1 MQWNADLYNEK
12 HAFVYQFGSQ
22 IIDLLKPQTGEVIL
36 DLGCGS
42 GELTKAIKD
51 SGAETYGVDS
61 SPEMI
66 SKAKANYP
74 EINFR
79 VMDAAALDFDFKFDA
94 VFSNAVFHWIEN
106 PEKAVEKMFEN
117 LKDGGRIVM
126 EFGGK
131 GNVQNIV
138 ESVRISLAKRN
149 LQFYDPWYFPSIGE
163 FASLLENKGFK
174 VAYAE
179 HFPRETEL
187 ADENT
192 GIADWLEMFGKQFFS
207 EVKESDKSLFLQE
220 ITDVLRPANYRN
232 GKWYADYKR
241 IRIFAVK

>member
-1 MQWNADLYNEK
+1 MQWNADLYNDK

-22 IIDLLKPQTGEVIL
+22 ILDLLKPQTGEVIL

-51 SGAETYGVDS
+51 SGAKTYGIDS

-66 SKAKANYP
+66 SRAKANYP
-74 EINFR
+74 EIDFR
-79 VMDAAALDFDFKFDA
+79 VMDATALDFDFKFDA
-94 VFSNAVFHWIEN
+94 IFSNAVFHWIKN
-106 PEKAVEKMFEN
+106 PEKAVEKMYEN

-138 ESVRISLAKRN
+138 EAVKISLAKRN
-149 LQFYDPWYFPSIGE
+149 LQFHDLWYFPAIGE
-163 FASLLENKGFK
+163 FASLLENKSFK
-174 VAYAE
+174 VTFAE

-187 ADENT
+187 ADEET
-192 GIADWLEMFGKQFFS
+192 GIADWLEMFGKPFFS
-207 EVKESDKSLFLQE
+207 EINETEKPIFLQE
-220 ITDVLRPANYRN
+220 VTEILRPKNYRN

-241 IRIFAVK
+241 IRVVTVK